1 MESAIVGLLLEA
13 LEADEVAV
21 MASLEV
27 VVLEQFLVLQMS
39 VFGLDSVELV
49 PQSQVVLVAL
59 LNLEDLGLKLTDQ
72 EVLLV

>member
-1 MESAIVGLLLEA
+1 
-13 LEADEVAV
+13 

-49 PQSQVVLVAL
+49 PQSQVVFVAL